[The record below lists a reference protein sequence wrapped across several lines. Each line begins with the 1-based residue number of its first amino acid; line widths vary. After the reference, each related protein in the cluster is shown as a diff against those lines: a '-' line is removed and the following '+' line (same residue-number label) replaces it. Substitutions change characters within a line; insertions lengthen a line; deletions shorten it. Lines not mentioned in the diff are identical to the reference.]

1 MLRLTD
7 LLGQNW
13 KVTSDEKMIFIFHQR
28 NKGGNR
34 DYCSHISVTF
44 ETTGKFLI
52 VFVRLILG
60 KKGLM
65 ELWGHDGKLTSDM
78 GLSVEMM
85 IIAAIFQ

>member
-1 MLRLTD
+1 MLRLTN
-7 LLGQNW
+7 LLGGNW

-28 NKGGNR
+28 NKSRNG

-60 KKGLM
+60 KKG
-65 ELWGHDGKLTSDM
+65 
-78 GLSVEMM
+78 
-85 IIAAIFQ
+85 